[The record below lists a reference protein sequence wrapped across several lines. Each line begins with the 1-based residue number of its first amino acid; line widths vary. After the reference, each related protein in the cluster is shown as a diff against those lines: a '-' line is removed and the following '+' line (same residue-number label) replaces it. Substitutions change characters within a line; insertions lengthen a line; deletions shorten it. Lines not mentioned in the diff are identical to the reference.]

1 MHWRTM
7 VSGAG
12 ERLSSTFSSSSTL
25 FVVHTGQ
32 LTHLGFSG
40 HQLGCQTAG
49 IACSSLA
56 SLNALSLRSKQ
67 MALLSFVP
75 KALLSVAM
83 RGRIISLSAVIDI
96 AGIPSGRTPQPSD
109 TNETVV
115 LVSRPAGTLKH
126 CRPLRLPVPDPC
138 LMCTE
143 CSFSACHGAEWFPW
157 HAVTQ
162 TKSRFPVVT

>member
-49 IACSSLA
+49 IACSCHYYQL
-56 SLNALSLRSKQ
+56 
-67 MALLSFVP
+67 
-75 KALLSVAM
+75 
-83 RGRIISLSAVIDI
+83 LSAVLKLC
-96 AGIPSGRTPQPSD
+96 IP
-109 TNETVV
+109 
-115 LVSRPAGTLKH
+115 
-126 CRPLRLPVPDPC
+126 
-138 LMCTE
+138 
-143 CSFSACHGAEWFPW
+143 
-157 HAVTQ
+157 
-162 TKSRFPVVT
+162 